1 MDSSTTPVFIFPRG
15 RIRFLPAALL
25 ALAIAGCMGLTHVA
39 PPPNL
44 SAGATSKIAQ
54 RFGMHMHDAIHHW
67 PSVAFGYWRVWDAG
81 VSWPQVETSRGSF
94 NFALLDQYVTLSEQH
109 SVKMIYVLGNT
120 PQWASSNPNHVGTQ
134 ELPGATAPPNNIQ
147 DWQDYVRA
155 VVTRYKGRIFAY
167 EIWNEVDLDGYWT
180 GSMSQMLQIVQVAY
194 ETIKQVDPAALVL
207 SPSLVAGN
215 GRAYLKNFF
224 AAGGDKF
231 SDAVPYHLYDTQMRP
246 EDTVTDV
253 YEPTLAIAH
262 QFGKEIWDTEVGW
275 GPFGTFPTQQDEA
288 AFTARTMILQAAEGI
303 NVIVWFAWDDRGP
316 WVHISFLGPDFQ
328 TLTPAAIAFNQVQ
341 AWLANSSISC
351 SNTPDGTWQCPVTP
365 PSGTPKYIVWNV
377 QGSSSFAVPSTWQVK
392 NITDLAGNTQAISA
406 SSISISTSPVLLSP

>member
-155 VVTRYKGRIFAY
+155 VVTRYQGRIFAY
-167 EIWNEVDLDGYWT
+167 G
-180 GSMSQMLQIVQVAY
+180 
-194 ETIKQVDPAALVL
+194 
-207 SPSLVAGN
+207 
-215 GRAYLKNFF
+215 
-224 AAGGDKF
+224 
-231 SDAVPYHLYDTQMRP
+231 
-246 EDTVTDV
+246 
-253 YEPTLAIAH
+253 
-262 QFGKEIWDTEVGW
+262 
-275 GPFGTFPTQQDEA
+275 
-288 AFTARTMILQAAEGI
+288 
-303 NVIVWFAWDDRGP
+303 
-316 WVHISFLGPDFQ
+316 
-328 TLTPAAIAFNQVQ
+328 
-341 AWLANSSISC
+341 
-351 SNTPDGTWQCPVTP
+351 
-365 PSGTPKYIVWNV
+365 
-377 QGSSSFAVPSTWQVK
+377 
-392 NITDLAGNTQAISA
+392 
-406 SSISISTSPVLLSP
+406 